1 MVIPL
6 DFKIKGLEFEDTIDL
21 EIDLSEDDVEQFESA
36 ELHLNM
42 NSNFPLDVSAQLQ
55 FLDASETLLEG
66 IKFYDQDGVAYPN
79 NKIDLIKGNDDFDSN
94 TRKTIGAKDN
104 YITIKLK
111 KESVDQ
117 ILNINYLQLKLVL
130 DTVGENEVKFF
141 DDYELDLQV
150 GTSVNLKTN

>member
-1 MVIPL
+1 MLILMKTLEEPSFFAYEQSELEGDVDIVIPL

-42 NSNFPLDVSAQLQ
+42 NSNFNLDVSAQLQ
-55 FLDASETLLEG
+55 FLDASETLLDG

-111 KESVDQ
+111 K
-117 ILNINYLQLKLVL
+117 
-130 DTVGENEVKFF
+130 GCRC
-141 DDYELDLQV
+141 
-150 GTSVNLKTN
+150 